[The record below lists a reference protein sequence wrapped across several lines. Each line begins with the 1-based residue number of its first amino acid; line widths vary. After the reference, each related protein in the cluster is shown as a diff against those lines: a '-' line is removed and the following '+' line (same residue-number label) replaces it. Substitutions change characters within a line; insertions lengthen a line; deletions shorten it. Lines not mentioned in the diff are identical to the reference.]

1 MTAVTT
7 PNPAEAPAADRT
19 PFTIDDADAF
29 TTKVLELHQRIEQ
42 ARTTASESYNE
53 ARRLDEIADKQRREW
68 REAERELM
76 SLVGVE
82 W

>member
-7 PNPAEAPAADRT
+7 PLPAEAPAADRT

-29 TTKVLELHQRIEQ
+29 TAKVLELHKRIEH
-42 ARTTASESYNE
+42 AKAAAAESYAE
-53 ARRLDEIADKQRREW
+53 ARRLDELADKQRREW
-68 REAERELM
+68 REAEREM
-76 SLVGVE
+76 VNLVGVD